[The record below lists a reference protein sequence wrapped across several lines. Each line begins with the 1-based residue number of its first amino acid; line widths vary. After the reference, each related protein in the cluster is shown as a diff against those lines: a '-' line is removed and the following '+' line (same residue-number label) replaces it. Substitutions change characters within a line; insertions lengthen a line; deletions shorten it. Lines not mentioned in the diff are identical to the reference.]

1 VACGQPDSWD
11 RSTPFC
17 AAAVPQLQPGEHHVE
32 LLLLMAAAMAF
43 AMFTVSSV
51 ASNLPK
57 STPAANPDVLGRAKL
72 GATRFPR

>member
-1 VACGQPDSWD
+1 
-11 RSTPFC
+11 
-17 AAAVPQLQPGEHHVE
+17 VPQLQPGEPMSNCS
-32 LLLLMAAAMAF
+32 LLMAAAMAF
-43 AMFTVSSV
+43 AMFTASSV